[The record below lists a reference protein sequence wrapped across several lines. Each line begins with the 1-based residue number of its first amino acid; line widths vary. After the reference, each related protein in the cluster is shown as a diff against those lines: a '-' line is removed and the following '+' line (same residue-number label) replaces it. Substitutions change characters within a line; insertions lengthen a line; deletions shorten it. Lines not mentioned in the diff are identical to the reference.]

1 MTDREAQQPA
11 AEDVEALS
19 ALVDGEANE
28 AGLIRTCR
36 HWRHDERLRRDWHA
50 YHLIGDVL
58 RSEELADHSAADERF
73 LQTLRLRLAQEP
85 AVLAPLPPTEPA
97 LDPAATTATGT
108 AQVLALP
115 GRRTSLR
122 RWGAPIGIAAGVM
135 LVASAV
141 MVTRPDSASS
151 SGVVA
156 AVTQPATPEPTL
168 TTLPDR
174 QRAQAAQFDPYF
186 FAHQQFQN
194 ATAIGPASSFL
205 RSAAYE
211 ADEAR

>member
-1 MTDREAQQPA
+1 MTDRQAQQPA
-11 AEDVEALS
+11 VEDVEALS
-19 ALVDGEANE
+19 ALVDGEAAE

-73 LQTLRLRLAQEP
+73 LQTLRARLAQEP
-85 AVLAPLPPTEPA
+85 AVLAPLLPTAEPA
-97 LDPAATTATGT
+97 PEVSTATTGAT
-108 AQVLALP
+108 QVLTLP
-115 GRRTSLR
+115 GRRAGLR

-141 MVTRPDSASS
+141 MVTRPDSQPS
-151 SGVVA
+151 SGMVA
-156 AVTQPATPEPTL
+156 AVTQPAAPQPGPMAQ
-168 TTLPDR
+168 PDR

-186 FAHQQFQN
+186 SAHQQFQN

-205 RSAAYE
+205 RSATYE
-211 ADEAR
+211 AGETR

>member
-11 AEDVEALS
+11 AEDDEALS
-19 ALVDGEANE
+19 ALMDGDATES
-28 AGLIRTCR
+28 GLIRTCR

-50 YHLIGDVL
+50 YHVIGDVL
-58 RSEELADHSAADERF
+58 RSEELADHAAADERF
-73 LQTLRLRLAQEP
+73 LQTLRSRLAQEP
-85 AVLAPLPPTEPA
+85 VVLAPILPTIEPA
-97 LDPAATTATGT
+97 LDPSAATGP
-108 AQVLALP
+108 AQVLTLP
-115 GRRTSLR
+115 SRRAGLR

-141 MVTRPDSASS
+141 MVTRPDGPTP
-151 SGVVA
+151 SGLVA
-156 AVTQPATPEPTL
+156 AVSQPATPEPAPTL
-168 TTLPDR
+168 LPDR

-186 FAHQQFQN
+186 SAHQQFQN

-211 ADEAR
+211 AGEAR

>member
-19 ALVDGEANE
+19 ALMDGEATE
-28 AGLIRTCR
+28 TGPTRTCH

-50 YHLIGDVL
+50 YHVIGDVL
-58 RSEELADHSAADERF
+58 RSEELADHAAADERF
-73 LQTLRLRLAQEP
+73 LQSLRARLAQEP
-85 AVLAPLPPTEPA
+85 VVMAPLASELAQTLSVP
-97 LDPAATTATGT
+97 ATGT
-108 AQVLALP
+108 AQVLTLP
-115 GRRTSLR
+115 GRRAGLR

-141 MVTRPDSASS
+141 MVTRPDGPAS

-156 AVTQPATPEPTL
+156 AVTQPATPEPAA
-168 TTLPDR
+168 LPDR
-174 QRAQAAQFDPYF
+174 QRAQAAQFDAYF
-186 FAHQQFQN
+186 SAHQQFQN

-211 ADEAR
+211 AGEAR